1 MQETKLDAEKRVYDA
16 RGSIKRR
23 KEEAIKKSN
32 EAKQRLA
39 DRFQKTKQNYE
50 EQKIKIK
57 EAYSRGIVFKVV
69 DIGVQEDSENTSCG
83 FNIF

>member
-1 MQETKLDAEKRVYDA
+1 MQETKLDAEKNVYDA

-23 KEEAIKKSN
+23 KEEAKKKSN

-39 DRFQKTKQNYE
+39 VRFQKTKQNYE

-69 DIGVQEDSENTSCG
+69 DIGVQEDSANTSCG